1 MNTDSRTEHRRPV
14 YLGEGVTFGR
24 FAAVDVSA
32 DGMGLAV
39 TSGPVP
45 AVGAEVRVGEQRAV
59 VRHVGRMRSGARI
72 LPRIGVSF
80 VRDGA
85 ALGGFACPD
94 AMPAFATVWSPW
106 FHREQVRMRV
116 LFVGAHGMTVA
127 PMPFLTG
134 MELDFELHLP
144 FMGVQ
149 AVRGVVTDA
158 GAVAW
163 VAPSKA
169 VQSAIAR
176 YLLAADASL
185 TPACLRAAG
194 LRVGSVE
201 QQMSYGVASSEAD
214 YEAVLALRLRAHQDI
229 GHLEDVTVEDM
240 RSPYDAHS
248 RHLTCRFG
256 EKIVGYVRVIFVD
269 GVPSRSQ
276 YVSMGGHEVPPWL
289 WEAGFVEA
297 GAGAIDPEFQNAGLF
312 SPIMAHSLRVAV
324 QSGHRYVLGACD
336 DDLLAMYEAM
346 GFEKLEERMCE
357 PKPGWRFRSHLI
369 VLDCQKVV
377 ESGPAAMADAIR
389 FAGMEARGVVEGFP
403 VIAAAA

>member
-1 MNTDSRTEHRRPV
+1 MNTDSRTQTRRPV

-24 FAAVDVSA
+24 FEAVDISA
-32 DGMGLAV
+32 DGMGLVV
-39 TSGPVP
+39 TGAGLVP
-45 AVGAEVRVGEQRAV
+45 AVGSEVHVGEQRAV
-59 VRHVGRMRSGARI
+59 VRHVGRMRSGSRI

-94 AMPAFATVWSPW
+94 PLPAFATTWSPW
-106 FHREQVRMRV
+106 FHREQVRFRV
-116 LFVGAHGMTVA
+116 VFVGARGMTVT
-127 PMPFLTG
+127 PMPFLAG
-134 MELDFELHLP
+134 IELDFELHLP
-144 FMGVQ
+144 FVGVQ
-149 AVRGVVTDA
+149 SVRGVVTEA

-163 VAPSKA
+163 VDPSRA

-185 TPACLRAAG
+185 TPVALRAAG
-194 LRVGSVE
+194 LRTGSIE
-201 QQMSYGVASSEAD
+201 QEVSYGVASSAED
-214 YEAVLALRLRAHQDI
+214 FEAVLALRLRAHQDI
-229 GHLEDVTVEDM
+229 GHLENVTVADM

-248 RHLTCRFG
+248 RHLICRFG
-256 EKIVGYVRVIFVD
+256 GRIVGYVRVIFVD
-269 GVPSRSQ
+269 GDPSRSQ
-276 YVSMGGHEVPPWL
+276 YVSMGGHEVPAWL

-346 GFEKLEERMCE
+346 GFEKLEERICE

-369 VLDCQKVV
+369 VLDCQRIA
-377 ESGPAAMADAIR
+377 ECGPAAMAEAIR
-389 FAGMEARGVVEGFP
+389 FAGFETPAP
-403 VIAAAA
+403 VYSLAA